1 MQRASPPR
9 LQEEPVYS
17 NATFPQK
24 TWHHVA
30 VTFEVLDRGQYFDPN
45 SGTISHRL
53 GKIYV
58 NGDLQA
64 TFETRLFDMAKP
76 TIIAGAE
83 YKQYAKQSH
92 FSGLMDELRVF
103 GSVLSATSVQD
114 LAFTA
119 STPQLNAANILWH
132 VKFDD
137 FKHAGANAANKGDMH
152 DKVSNAS
159 APSALLTRSVPSWFI
174 PGFILLPRLKEALIS

>member
-1 MQRASPPR
+1 M
-9 LQEEPVYS
+9 
-17 NATFPQK
+17 
-24 TWHHVA
+24 A

-103 GSVLSATSVQD
+103 GSTLSATSVQD
-114 LAFTA
+114 LAFTT
-119 STPQLNAANILWH
+119 STQQLNAAKIVWH
-132 VKFDD
+132 VTFTD
-137 FKHAGANAANKGDMH
+137 FKHAGAKTVNKGDMH
-152 DKVSNAS
+152 DKVTSAC
-159 APSALLTRSVPSWFI
+159 APSALL
-174 PGFILLPRLKEALIS
+174 PRIFWGSSGSRA